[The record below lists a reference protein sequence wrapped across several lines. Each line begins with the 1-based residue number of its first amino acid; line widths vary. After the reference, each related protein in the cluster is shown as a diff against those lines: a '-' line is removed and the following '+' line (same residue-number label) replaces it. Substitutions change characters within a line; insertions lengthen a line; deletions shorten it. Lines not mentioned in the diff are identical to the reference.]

1 MTLSCIPQVGCL
13 LEGCPEGGA
22 GGAAPCKMQPSQEK
36 VISSLLPCP
45 CAHASARTHARTHTP
60 ARARAHTRHS
70 TRAVLLCQRFQ
81 LGDFCSS
88 APLLVC
94 FPVRLASWSIQ
105 PTRMTSKLSGHS
117 LHPHWLLR
125 RARSPGTWWQESK
138 AAKCVRAGPDWKD
151 VR

>member
-22 GGAAPCKMQPSQEK
+22 GGGVAPCKMQPSQEK
-36 VISSLLPCP
+36 VMSSLLPCR
-45 CAHASARTHARTHTP
+45 CAHARAC
-60 ARARAHTRHS
+60 ARAHTRHS
-70 TRAVLLCQRFQ
+70 TRAVLLCQHSQ

-105 PTRMTSKLSGHS
+105 PTRDDFQIQWPQSSSPLASQKGQVTRHMVAGEQSCKVC
-117 LHPHWLLR
+117 
-125 RARSPGTWWQESK
+125 ACRS
-138 AAKCVRAGPDWKD
+138 
-151 VR
+151 